1 MRWRL
6 VVLGLGLAVASGVY
20 LAQALLRWN
29 ADWYLAGALLLLA
42 AVLIVIAEIP
52 LSRQTAGIGPGSSR
66 TGEQRAGRVELGEIL
81 VSDGLITRSQLE
93 QALARHRECGRPLG
107 EVLVRM
113 GVITMLQLFRALNDQ
128 CVRHERG
135 FVWHG

>member
-6 VVLGLGLAVASGVY
+6 LVLGLGLAVASGVN

-29 ADWYLAGALLLLA
+29 AGCCLAGALLLLA
-42 AVLIVIAEIP
+42 ATLIIIAEIP
-52 LSRQTAGIGPGSSR
+52 LSRQMAGIGPGEER
-66 TGEQRAGRVELGEIL
+66 VGRVELGEIL

-93 QALARHRECGRPLG
+93 RALARHREYRRPLG
-107 EVLVRM
+107 EVLVKM
-113 GVITMLQLFRALNDQ
+113 GVITMVQLFRALDDQ